1 MKEKFFKDQG
11 EGEKITITNETE
23 IVTERMIVVADVD
36 VAVVVASLLRS
47 VCDDSVNFFGK

>member
-11 EGEKITITNETE
+11 EGEKITITNKTE

-36 VAVVVASLLRS
+36 VVVASLLRS